1 MKSIFTWAGKKHR
14 WLLRGSVGCEN
25 SLGLQ
30 SQLGYHIRDKDLG
43 QIHKAA
49 CAGDVARVQQ
59 LLALGKS
66 RVNARDKKNRT
77 PLHLACVSG
86 HPEVVTL
93 LIERNCMINATDDG
107 NMTALMKAI
116 QCHQEECAT
125 ILLEHDADP
134 NHMDENGNTALH
146 YAAFIENLEIAKKLI
161 SHNAD
166 MEGRNKDGLTPLL
179 VAMHEEK
186 EKMVEFLIMNK
197 ANVHVVDNMNRTS
210 LMFAAQY
217 RSSKILSLLLQQG
230 VDAFCE
236 DSCGFTAE
244 KYARLKFN
252 TLCRKTV
259 HDDMEDLY
267 LLAKKYLSAGL
278 SSENDISVSQNVP
291 EEQDRVICMNTQEF
305 HKANKCGSYKE
316 RKPIQDMP
324 KKPLYGDFSTNS
336 YQSMTPELERVSS
349 SSHYSKER
357 ISKEDYRSENN
368 QPQVFV
374 RHHQHQVD
382 DTEESHSISQVSLDV
397 ITSYCLNLNGEI
409 QNMKKQLREIGRQF
423 QEAED
428 GQKEVAEYAEKMEDR
443 LQKLEQENFMLQDTV
458 KKQAVKIEQLQKNL
472 FNPSS
477 KDTLHPA
484 SGKSENINTIQSA
497 PGDQATIQE
506 LNSVHRLLK
515 ADTSGSEDEAIESPC
530 DSEAKALFQERSEL
544 LEENNNTCS
553 IRSHVKCRMKDL
565 QSDLSKVKYSQEDL
579 DIRELEKYKQ
589 LYLGEVQVRKA
600 LSNELNKTYEQ
611 LAIVKTKLFLEKQQS
626 GSLLSTVTLR
636 PVRASSSVGHFS
648 KNLPL
653 DRGLI
658 LEENAGTPDS
668 GPQPSYRGMLEPSD
682 LLLPGVDP
690 DLTDSSSGIR

>member
-252 TLCRKTV
+252 TKNHLIILDYMERMKQKGHEERNLGGESSKDYTSRLCRKTV

-409 QNMKKQLREIGRQF
+409 QNMKKQLREIGRQ
-423 QEAED
+423 
-428 GQKEVAEYAEKMEDR
+428 
-443 LQKLEQENFMLQDTV
+443 
-458 KKQAVKIEQLQKNL
+458 
-472 FNPSS
+472 

>member
-252 TLCRKTV
+252 TKNHLIILDYMERMKQKGHEERNLGGESSKDYTSRLCRKTV

-368 QPQVFV
+368 QP
-374 RHHQHQVD
+374 
-382 DTEESHSISQVSLDV
+382 
-397 ITSYCLNLNGEI
+397 
-409 QNMKKQLREIGRQF
+409 QF

-658 LEENAGTPDS
+658 LEENVGTPDS

>member
-107 NMTALMKAI
+107 NMTALMK
-116 QCHQEECAT
+116 
-125 ILLEHDADP
+125 
-134 NHMDENGNTALH
+134 
-146 YAAFIENLEIAKKLI
+146 
-161 SHNAD
+161 
-166 MEGRNKDGLTPLL
+166 DGLTPLL

-252 TLCRKTV
+252 TKNHLIILDYMERMKQKGHEERNLGGESSKDYTSRLCRKTV

-368 QPQVFV
+368 QP
-374 RHHQHQVD
+374 
-382 DTEESHSISQVSLDV
+382 
-397 ITSYCLNLNGEI
+397 
-409 QNMKKQLREIGRQF
+409 QF

-658 LEENAGTPDS
+658 LEENVGTPDS

>member
-252 TLCRKTV
+252 TKNHLIILDYMERMKQKGHEERNLGGESSKDYTSRLCRKTV

-368 QPQVFV
+368 QP
-374 RHHQHQVD
+374 
-382 DTEESHSISQVSLDV
+382 
-397 ITSYCLNLNGEI
+397 
-409 QNMKKQLREIGRQF
+409 QF

>member
-107 NMTALMKAI
+107 NMTALMK
-116 QCHQEECAT
+116 
-125 ILLEHDADP
+125 
-134 NHMDENGNTALH
+134 
-146 YAAFIENLEIAKKLI
+146 
-161 SHNAD
+161 
-166 MEGRNKDGLTPLL
+166 DGLTPLL

-252 TLCRKTV
+252 TKNHLIILDYMERMKQKGHEERNLGGESSKDYTSRLCRKTV

-530 DSEAKALFQERSEL
+530 DSE
-544 LEENNNTCS
+544 
-553 IRSHVKCRMKDL
+553 
-565 QSDLSKVKYSQEDL
+565 
-579 DIRELEKYKQ
+579 
-589 LYLGEVQVRKA
+589 
-600 LSNELNKTYEQ
+600 
-611 LAIVKTKLFLEKQQS
+611 
-626 GSLLSTVTLR
+626 
-636 PVRASSSVGHFS
+636 
-648 KNLPL
+648 
-653 DRGLI
+653 
-658 LEENAGTPDS
+658 
-668 GPQPSYRGMLEPSD
+668 
-682 LLLPGVDP
+682 LLPGVDP

>member
-107 NMTALMKAI
+107 NMTALM
-116 QCHQEECAT
+116 
-125 ILLEHDADP
+125 
-134 NHMDENGNTALH
+134 
-146 YAAFIENLEIAKKLI
+146 
-161 SHNAD
+161 
-166 MEGRNKDGLTPLL
+166 KDGLTPLL

-368 QPQVFV
+368 QP
-374 RHHQHQVD
+374 
-382 DTEESHSISQVSLDV
+382 
-397 ITSYCLNLNGEI
+397 
-409 QNMKKQLREIGRQF
+409 QF

-658 LEENAGTPDS
+658 LEENVGTPDS

>member
-252 TLCRKTV
+252 TKNHLIILDYMERMKQKGHEERNLGGESSKDYTSRLCRKTV

-409 QNMKKQLREIGRQF
+409 QNMKKQLREIGRQ
-423 QEAED
+423 
-428 GQKEVAEYAEKMEDR
+428 
-443 LQKLEQENFMLQDTV
+443 
-458 KKQAVKIEQLQKNL
+458 
-472 FNPSS
+472 

-658 LEENAGTPDS
+658 LEENVGTPDS